1 MDIAPERLRIVGG
14 LAKRMVQAAG
24 VPIEVKM
31 VTEIAQALDEADY
44 VILQIRVGGTAA
56 RILDEKIPL
65 DFGVIGQETTG
76 PGGFALA
83 LRTIPVALTLAHAM
97 ENLCPRA
104 FLINFANPSG
114 LVTEALLRYTR
125 VRAIGLCNVPFG
137 MRNMIAQWLKASPEQ
152 LQLDYFGLNHLS
164 WVRGVTL
171 EGQDVFDHVFTHA
184 LEQARQGAYPF
195 ASDLLEALG
204 LLPSYYLRYY
214 YHRDEVLAEQRRA
227 GRTRAEEVQE
237 IERELL
243 RLYADPG
250 LTGKPALLEKR
261 GGAYYSMAA
270 VALLCAI
277 HNDKREVHI
286 VNVCNH
292 GTIPDLPREA
302 VVEVPAVVDREGAHP
317 LPLAPM
323 PQAVRGLV
331 HAVKA
336 YEELTVEAAVQGD
349 ERLALQALL
358 THPLVPSFSVAQG
371 LWRAIK
377 EAHRFYLPQFA
388 GTP

>member
-1 MDIAPERLRIVGG
+1 MKIAVIGGGSVYTPELVEGLIAHYPELPVEELCLMDIAPERLRIVGG

-214 YHRDEVLAEQRRA
+214 YRRDEVLAEQRRA

-243 RLYADPG
+243 DSMPILGLPGSPRSWKSAGGLLLWLQWPCYA
-250 LTGKPALLEKR
+250 LFTTTKGKFT
-261 GGAYYSMAA
+261 S
-270 VALLCAI
+270 
-277 HNDKREVHI
+277 
-286 VNVCNH
+286 
-292 GTIPDLPREA
+292 
-302 VVEVPAVVDREGAHP
+302 
-317 LPLAPM
+317 
-323 PQAVRGLV
+323 
-331 HAVKA
+331 
-336 YEELTVEAAVQGD
+336 
-349 ERLALQALL
+349 
-358 THPLVPSFSVAQG
+358 
-371 LWRAIK
+371 
-377 EAHRFYLPQFA
+377 
-388 GTP
+388 